1 MEDSITLG
9 RKLIETELDAGV
21 LNFIIKPIIKTFY
34 DLWARQDA
42 RSNTLKQIKISLDA
56 GLDMLKDGAS
66 DENFNRIAEENFPK
80 YLEADQT
87 SIMANH
93 EHKNYSRL
101 KNLTKETFINYLKE
115 IIKLLNVE
123 DDVENYGDLCR
134 VVFQLKELAEENLMK
149 QLSFT
154 EEAIK
159 IIEEDPSILKV
170 LVGKKTLVKV
180 LRRGFEITKAEFI
193 KGLNDT
199 YDKK

>member
-1 MEDSITLG
+1 MENSFTLG

-34 DLWARQDA
+34 DLWAKQDA
-42 RSNTLKQIKISLDA
+42 RNNTLKQIKITLDA
-56 GLDMLKDGAS
+56 GLELLKNGAS
-66 DENFNRIAEENFPK
+66 DENFSRIAEENFPK

-87 SIMANH
+87 SLMANH

-101 KNLTKETFINYLKE
+101 KNVTKETFINYLKE

-123 DDVENYGDLCR
+123 NDVKNYGDLCR
-134 VVFQLKELAEENLMK
+134 VAFKLKELAEENLMR

-170 LVGKKTLVKV
+170 VVGKKTLVKV

-193 KGLNDT
+193 NGLNDT
-199 YDKK
+199 YD